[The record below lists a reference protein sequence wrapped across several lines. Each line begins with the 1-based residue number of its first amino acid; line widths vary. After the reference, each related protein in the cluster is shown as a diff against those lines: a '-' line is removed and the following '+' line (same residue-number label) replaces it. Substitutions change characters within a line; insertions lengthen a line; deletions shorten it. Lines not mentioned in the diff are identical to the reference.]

1 VNNPD
6 PPNPL
11 DWLFVCT
18 LDVGCWML
26 DVLDICWMVDVKCW
40 MLDVECWMSDVGCRM
55 LDAGTM
61 QAVLD
66 GTLDSVRL
74 LLGIRPNR
82 RSQRVVYSDPDEP
95 EPTEGFTALH
105 FASRMG
111 RLDVVR

>member
-1 VNNPD
+1 
-6 PPNPL
+6 
-11 DWLFVCT
+11 
-18 LDVGCWML
+18 ML
-26 DVLDICWMVDVKCW
+26 N
-40 MLDVECWMSDVGCRM
+40 
-55 LDAGTM
+55 AGAL

-74 LLGIRPNR
+74 LLGIQPNR
-82 RSQRVVYSDPDEP
+82 HANRVEYSDPDEP